1 MCTVECGI
9 EQGGDHKDQPDHQ
22 RNGRKL
28 LARSHRTFWMRKSG
42 WALEGP
48 QIFESVAHLKD

>member
-1 MCTVECGI
+1 
-9 EQGGDHKDQPDHQ
+9 
-22 RNGRKL
+22 L